1 MQEPKQNADKD
12 APLRYDIRLLGR
24 ILGETVRTQE
34 GDHVF
39 QTIERIRQTALR
51 FHRDADAAARQ
62 ELEAIISGLT
72 DASGHPHH
80 PRVRLFLP
88 LGQHR

>member
-51 FHRDADAAARQ
+51 FHRDADAAARR
-62 ELEAIISGLT
+62 ELEAIITGLT
-72 DASGHPHH
+72 DAQTN
-80 PRVRLFLP
+80 RLIRAF
-88 LGQHR
+88 GYFSH